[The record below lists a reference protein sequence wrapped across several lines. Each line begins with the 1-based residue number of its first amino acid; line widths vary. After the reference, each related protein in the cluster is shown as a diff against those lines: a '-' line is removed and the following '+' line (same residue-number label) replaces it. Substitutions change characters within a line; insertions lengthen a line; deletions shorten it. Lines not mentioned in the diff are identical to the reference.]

1 MHLINNKV
9 MFKYNLIKIRNKISF
24 MAFKKNKAIGELII
38 EQILKTYNTL
48 VNEGSIALD
57 NYMY

>member
-38 EQILKTYNTL
+38 EQILKTIFAQN
-48 VNEGSIALD
+48 GPSR
-57 NYMY
+57 